1 MNHNSG
7 EYIIMKEQ
15 STQQVRLWTTDFIL
29 LMLCNFL
36 LFLQLHMIVS
46 PLPSYVQERFHANAF
61 EVSLFTPSV
70 CTKCHC
76 VPSLFRESTGEGPS

>member
-1 MNHNSG
+1 
-7 EYIIMKEQ
+7 MKEQ

-61 EVSLFTPSV
+61 EVSLFT
-70 CTKCHC
+70 C
-76 VPSLFRESTGEGPS
+76 LFALSAIQPVSIPRKHWRRVFVTP